1 GIDFGVSALCASSR
15 AIKAPGTRN
24 VMMRPHG
31 RGTRGVY
38 FILVGLA
45 AERDLP
51 FLRDRADALVGADL
65 QLLGGDDLLRWAQPP
80 EHFRRAA
87 GITQALDQ
95 ADLRQRAVVDMDA
108 DRDLLRETVAD
119 DEQVRLAAPSVDR
132 GAGDDR

>member
-1 GIDFGVSALCASSR
+1 
-15 AIKAPGTRN
+15 
-24 VMMRPHG
+24 MMRPHG

-65 QLLGGDDLLRWAQPP
+65 QLLGGDDLLRWAELAQ
-80 EHFRRAA
+80 HFARAA

-95 ADLRQRAVVDMDA
+95 PDLRRRAVVDMDA
-108 DRDLLRETVAD
+108 DRHLLGYTVAD
-119 DEQVRLAAPSVDR
+119 GQQARH
-132 GAGDDR
+132 